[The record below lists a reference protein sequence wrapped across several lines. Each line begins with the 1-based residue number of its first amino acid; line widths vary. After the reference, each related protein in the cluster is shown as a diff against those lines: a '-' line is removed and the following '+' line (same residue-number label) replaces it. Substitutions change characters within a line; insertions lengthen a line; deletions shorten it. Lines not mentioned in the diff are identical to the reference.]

1 MSEEL
6 IEKWTKTLA
15 DLSMEEDER
24 EIILESMKSMDET
37 EAGEALDK
45 LVEALRVPSLDEA
58 LKLLEEFGEYEGTEV
73 GELWTTLLD
82 LYHKRDYLDPESKLI
97 PLLKEEIINQ
107 ATWAK
112 QTLELVEETET
123 YTRTYTH
130 KILREI

>member
-1 MSEEL
+1 MNKEL

-24 EIILESMKSMDET
+24 EIILESMKSMGET

-45 LVEALRVPSLDEA
+45 LVEALRVPSLDES

-73 GELWTTLLD
+73 GELWATLLD
-82 LYHKRDYLDPESKLI
+82 LYHRRDYLDPESKLI
-97 PLLKEEIINQ
+97 PLLEEEIINQ

-112 QTLELVEETET
+112 QNFELVEEAET